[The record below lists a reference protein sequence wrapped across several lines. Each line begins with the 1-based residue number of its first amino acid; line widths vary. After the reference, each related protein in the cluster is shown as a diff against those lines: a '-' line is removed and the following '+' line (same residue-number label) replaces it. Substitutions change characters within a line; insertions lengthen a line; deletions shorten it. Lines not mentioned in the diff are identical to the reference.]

1 MDIFNNLTK
10 SKLMKEFISD
20 LNLNITP
27 NIILLSKIIT
37 LFSNKAKLKKFT
49 NNDWIEALDRLRKRS
64 IDSDVIVK
72 NGKVNTKCWLFKGC
86 LSWNGYGK
94 ITFKLIE
101 YQTHILAWEAFNK
114 TKQDNKDLVIRHLIL
129 REVI

>member
-1 MDIFNNLTK
+1 M
-10 SKLMKEFISD
+10 
-20 LNLNITP
+20 
-27 NIILLSKIIT
+27 
-37 LFSNKAKLKKFT
+37 
-49 NNDWIEALDRLRKRS
+49 DRLRKRS

-101 YQTHILAWEAFNK
+101 YQTHILAWEAFHK
-114 TKQDNKDLVIRHLIL
+114 TKQDNKDLVIRHLCDIRNCCNPEHL
-129 REVI
+129 QLGTRQENIIDFLPYSKGVKLNEEKVKDIRKLKVKSKD